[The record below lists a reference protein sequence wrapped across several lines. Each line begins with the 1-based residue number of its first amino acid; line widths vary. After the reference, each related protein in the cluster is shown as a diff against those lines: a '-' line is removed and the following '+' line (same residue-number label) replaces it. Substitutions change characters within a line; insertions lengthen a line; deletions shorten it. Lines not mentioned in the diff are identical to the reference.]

1 MGDRIKTM
9 KKIPSIIVCLAT
21 VLAFS
26 GCKTDYEEF
35 YFKGTVIYGEMC
47 SSMMVGYLMEIEK
60 PSGVGDT
67 ITYNGTFYKNA
78 VMAYRAPRPLKK
90 DETVIGVAYKYKDFA
105 ALNCLL
111 VPLYTLPELSIISV
125 DEDPSVLGE

>member
-1 MGDRIKTM
+1 M
-9 KKIPSIIVCLAT
+9 KRLSSIIVSMAA

-35 YFKGTVIYGEMC
+35 YFKGTVITGEMC
-47 SSMMVGYLMEIEK
+47 SSMMVGYLMELEQ
-60 PSGVGDT
+60 PAGVGDT
-67 ITYNGTFYKNA
+67 ITYDGTFYKNA

-90 DETVIGVAYKYKDFA
+90 NETVIGVAYKYKDFA

-111 VPLYTLPELSIISV
+111 VPLFNLPELSIISV
-125 DEDPSVLGE
+125 DEDPSVLEKR